1 MADRIDIMFEEV
13 SNDAVVEVEA
23 SGRHIHLCQKDLE
36 ALFGEGYEL
45 TPIKDLS
52 QPGQY
57 ACKERVTISGPKG
70 SLNNVIVLGPVRP
83 ESQVEV
89 SMTDANILGIKA
101 PVRMSGDIKGTP
113 GVTVSNGDK
122 CITLDEG
129 LMVAQRHLHITPEDA
144 ERFHVNDGQVIK
156 VKVCGEKDRALI
168 FDDLVVR
175 VNKNFRTYIHI
186 DYDEAN
192 ACGFVKGMKGVLFQ

>member
-113 GVTVSNGDK
+113 GVSVSNGDK
-122 CITLDEG
+122 SITLDEG

>member
-122 CITLDEG
+122 SITLDEG

-144 ERFHVNDGQVIK
+144 ERFHINDGQVIK

>member
-89 SMTDANILGIKA
+89 SMTDANVLGIKA

-113 GVTVSNGDK
+113 GVAVSNGDRS
-122 CITLDEG
+122 ITLDEG
-129 LMVAQRHLHITPEDA
+129 LIVAQRHLHITPEDA

>member
-89 SMTDANILGIKA
+89 SMTDANVLGIKA

-113 GVTVSNGDK
+113 GVTVSNGDRS
-122 CITLDEG
+122 ITLDEG
-129 LMVAQRHLHITPEDA
+129 LIVAQRHLHITPEDA

>member
-83 ESQVEV
+83 ESRVEV

-113 GVTVSNGDK
+113 GVSVSNGDK
-122 CITLDEG
+122 SITLDEG